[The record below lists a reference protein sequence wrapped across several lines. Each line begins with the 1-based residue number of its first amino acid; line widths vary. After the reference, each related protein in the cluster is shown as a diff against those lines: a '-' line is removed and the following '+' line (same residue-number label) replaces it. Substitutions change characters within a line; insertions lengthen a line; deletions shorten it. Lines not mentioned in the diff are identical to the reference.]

1 MKFFIPALR
10 DAGIFFFPDTIKTDI
25 LIAMTLYTQ
34 KSANVRK
41 TWLLLTL
48 FFGVVIGI
56 GWVFSQI
63 YGNPGILYITVV
75 FSIFMNVLSYW
86 FSDKIVLRLHRAQ
99 PVELKAH
106 PELYRV
112 LENLTI
118 AAGLPMPKF
127 YLIQDPAPNAFATG
141 RDPKHAVVAVTSGL
155 LERLDRSELEGVL
168 AHELSHIGN
177 RDMLVST
184 IAVVLVGFV
193 SILSDMFMRSMWY
206 GGIGGN
212 DRDRGKANTIIF
224 LIGIAL
230 SILAPIIASL
240 IHLAISRR
248 REFLA
253 DTSGVLL
260 TRYPEGL
267 ASALRKIAS
276 FKQPMK
282 TATNATAH
290 LFFENPFGA
299 DSASGRKTPWIVKI
313 FSTHPP
319 IEERIA
325 ALERTRV

>member
-1 MKFFIPALR
+1 
-10 DAGIFFFPDTIKTDI
+10 
-25 LIAMTLYTQ
+25 MTLYTQ
-34 KSANVRK
+34 RSKNIYK
-41 TWLLLTL
+41 TWLLMAI

-56 GWVFSQI
+56 GWIFAQV
-63 YGNPGILYITVV
+63 YGNSAILYIAVA

-86 FSDKIVLRLHRAQ
+86 FSDKIVLKMHKAK
-99 PVELKAH
+99 PVDLKSH

-127 YLIQDPAPNAFATG
+127 YIIEDPAPNAFATG
-141 RDPKHAVVAVTSGL
+141 RNPKNAVVAVTTGL
-155 LERLDRSELEGVL
+155 MEKLDRSELEGVL

-184 IAVVLVGFV
+184 VAVVLVGFIA
-193 SILSDMFMRSMWY
+193 ILSDMFMRSMLF
-206 GGIGGN
+206 GGIRGRDNNDSRAGGIM
-212 DRDRGKANTIIF
+212 IIV
-224 LIGIAL
+224 GIAL

-253 DTSGVLL
+253 DTSGALL

-267 ASALRKIAS
+267 ANALEKIS
-276 FKQPMK
+276 SYSRPMK
-282 TATNATAH
+282 TASNATAH
-290 LFFENPFGA
+290 LFLENPFGA
-299 DSASGRKTPWIVKI
+299 DSQKNKKTPWLVKI

-319 IEERIA
+319 IEERIKI
-325 ALERTRV
+325 LRGLKI